1 MSYEGVGGSKSEALS
16 PVGARIPSIGGLDCG
31 ALQGPRTQEGLKPDG
46 GWELSDADTEFSE
59 SSGI

>member
-1 MSYEGVGGSKSEALS
+1 MSYEGGGGSKSDGLS
-16 PVGARIPSIGGLDCG
+16 PVGARIPTIGGLDCV

-46 GWELSDADTEFSE
+46 GRELSDANTEFSE